1 MRPAGLPT
9 AITDFVEQWGYLALV
24 AGVAL
29 GLPVPEDVWLA
40 AGGYLAWAG
49 LLSFR
54 WVVFVGVAGAVT
66 ADNLGYWIG
75 RLGRRRLL
83 DRFGRYVLVTPARLR
98 QAEAFFLRHGEKAV
112 FFARFIAG
120 LRFSAGPLAGV
131 SRMPFP
137 RFFAYNFAGALIWVP
152 AMVTVGY
159 LFAPNLDRVLGLLRR
174 GQRVVA
180 AVILLTLLAGL
191 AMAGLRRRHRRNRSP
206 S

>member
-98 QAEAFFLRHGEKAV
+98 QAEAFFLRPGSGPGPPA
-112 FFARFIAG
+112 ARPAG
-120 LRFSAGPLAGV
+120 G
-131 SRMPFP
+131 
-137 RFFAYNFAGALIWVP
+137 
-152 AMVTVGY
+152 
-159 LFAPNLDRVLGLLRR
+159 
-174 GQRVVA
+174 
-180 AVILLTLLAGL
+180 
-191 AMAGLRRRHRRNRSP
+191 RRRDTLDPAGRAGHGRASAAASAKP
-206 S
+206 ISELKVASSDQ